1 MSIQPNIQPKKPL
14 NVLQKMM
21 QKEVV
26 VRLKSNI
33 EYRGIMV
40 NSDIYMNMILENTEE
55 FNNGQQAASY
65 GTVIIRGNNVLFVS
79 FKNSSGI

>member
-1 MSIQPNIQPKKPL
+1 MSIQPKKPL

-26 VRLKSNI
+26 VRLKNNV

-40 NSDIYMNMILENTEE
+40 NADIYMNMILEDTEE
-55 FNNGQQAASY
+55 FNDGQQAASY
-65 GTVIIRGNNVLFVS
+65 GTVIIRGNNVLFVC